1 MNKLRTLMLVMA
13 ILLVIP
19 MGVVSAE
26 GEGFGEILNSQID
39 IINAEREE
47 SLEEVRLQLELQGK
61 MNMYEIFKREVDPQ
75 YDASIEQLKAYYYE
89 GKPPMFSDIRKMVL
103 NSDYINPKYDE
114 KYNVFL

>member
-1 MNKLRTLMLVMA
+1 MNKLRIMMLVMA

-26 GEGFGEILNSQID
+26 GEGFEEILNSQID

-61 MNMYEIFKREVDPQ
+61 MNMYEIFKREVDRVH
-75 YDASIEQLKAYYYE
+75 E
-89 GKPPMFSDIRKMVL
+89 
-103 NSDYINPKYDE
+103 
-114 KYNVFL
+114 